1 MVDLIEPTPADF
13 IEPTPADF
21 IEPTPADFIEP
32 TPADFAQGAEE
43 EQSFLGSV
51 VDTGITAGQELGRA
65 VPSAVLSLAQGI
77 SELGAAGLDTVF
89 NTSTSRSVTDGFEYV
104 KSYVKPETAGGKLAE
119 DIISFGLGFVPVA
132 GWLGRAS
139 AAAKAVNAGKTV
151 IPGTSRYLRTADN
164 FGVSDLGRKLLGTK
178 KGLIGT
184 TAAAAVGFDTIFTP
198 DGRVTI
204 SDTFSLGGPLET
216 EEDTGLSGREE
227 AMRRIRNKLRSGV
240 EAGLFTGA
248 VDTALEG
255 IGRGVGYIGST
266 DAASAAARGI
276 RSGFQATK
284 EGLSKIP
291 GAGAVGRTA
300 ESYFTAARGADPRVF
315 EEAMDV
321 TARVDAINSAD
332 ISAFDEFTAAVKAEV
347 GGPIARVVKG
357 RRAVKQADKD
367 LTRYL
372 TGLGPDLSSYG
383 PKVSAAAERVKA
395 AALRETDRLFTTL
408 EREVDLA
415 PPSARRQVLEAA
427 MRTMAEHADKQKGVL
442 RRAFRVYEDPITYY
456 KGLDLKGKTA
466 ALYKNAVD
474 EVAKNLDSSNA
485 AAPEVQ
491 ALARYKVNEAIGL
504 GQINTGMDPSAAI
517 KEKLSS
523 LKSETVNPKGGLF
536 AMEMPRFKMTRSL
549 LTPREAMIDKSPT
562 LRQLLGEIDDPRELF
577 IKTIGDLS
585 KTSEALRFYQNMATS
600 GMTATLADAIPVIRE
615 GGKPLFVRAPEPGQ
629 DLTGFDMTPFIQEA
643 QRLSAA
649 TTLPD
654 PTSGI
659 PSQFSGAIKPEEV
672 IQTYTNELKQSGY
685 VKLGEADPMLKE
697 VLDTELPKVDPFGGQ
712 YGPLSG
718 LYVSPETYRVLSA
731 PARIG
736 ITGLDEFVSILAQ
749 MKGLSQKMTV
759 VPNIASQMRSAIGNA
774 LSLVGT
780 ANLGRSTDV
789 FDVYQVFTA
798 NLKDLDDAGLERMAR
813 VIALSGTSETN
824 LVIKALQEYKDAGA
838 DLRFSGKLRN
848 IIDKGESL
856 VPFLKFFEKTFS
868 GVDSFFKGVGVISE
882 QNKLLEAF
890 AKAGLDQ
897 PIPDLLEDL
906 VAQGIGKRTSSLTN
920 PGLSGIEIMAADAV
934 KDMFPIQNRVGL
946 FVRELDKLPV
956 IGAFTSFASENIRN
970 SVNIL
975 DRALKEM
982 SYTVSDVP
990 RGRLGEE
997 QAKAFERAI
1006 RAHGA
1011 QRLMAYAAV
1020 AAIIPKSVVGGSMM
1034 ATNTSQEQLDALHA
1048 ETKKLLPGHD
1058 LAIISNDQN
1067 GKIEYVDLG
1076 YVMPY
1081 AFVTDSAVAGLRAY
1095 NEAGRLGKSEAAAI
1109 FDSVWA
1115 SVMAYSDPF
1124 ASEAMS
1130 IERVLDVMPWAR
1142 GGTTKNG
1149 SIVYRKSAPP
1159 FEQILNSINHLSAPY
1174 IPGYIRDF
1182 VEVRGG
1188 EIRPGPIT
1196 RSVIEMPTG
1205 PGKDLNLSSEFAKLV
1220 TGLKPMELNLRRD
1233 FQFAGGE
1240 YSPRRTDTKSAALAT
1255 IRAAD
1260 RTPEEMVQG
1269 WNQYLD
1275 NLYREQAALYARIQ
1289 NARALGLSEQSI
1301 RRQLAKEANIGTNEV
1316 GSIMRGEFYPGNV
1329 TEELLNEIRM
1339 VEREEK
1345 LNRVTPSSQIP
1356 FREFIKASRART
1368 REELRPIPQEEG
1380 EGQDIIEPSPSDF
1393 IEPSPS
1399 DFITPGGAGGGSQS
1413 TQGAAPPP
1421 PAFDSMPAPS
1431 APQLPTAPANRA
1443 SLSPSLLGGDLA
1455 SQMANMEIAQRLGS

>member
-1 MVDLIEPTPADF
+1 VVDLIEPAPGDFIEPAPTDFVEPAPGDF
-13 IEPTPADF
+13 IEPTPS
-21 IEPTPADFIEP
+21 EL
-32 TPADFAQGAEE
+32 AQGDEE
-43 EQSFLGSV
+43 DQSFLGSV

-65 VPSAVLSLAQGI
+65 VPSAALSLLQGV
-77 SELGAAGLDTVF
+77 SELGASGLDLVF
-89 NTSTSRSVTDGFEYV
+89 GTNTSRSVTDNFEYV

-119 DIISFGLGFVPVA
+119 DVISFGLGFVPIA

-139 AAAKAVNAGKTV
+139 SAAKAVNAGKTV

-164 FGVSDLGRKLLGTK
+164 FGVSEIGRKLLGTK

-184 TAAAAVGFDTIFTP
+184 TAAAAAGFETIVTP
-198 DGRVTI
+198 DGRATL

-216 EEDTGLSGREE
+216 EDDTGLSGREE
-227 AMRRIRNKLRSGV
+227 ALRRIRNKLRSGA
-240 EAGLFTGA
+240 EGGLFSGA
-248 VDTALEG
+248 FDTALLG
-255 IGRGVGYIGST
+255 VGKGVGYLGST
-266 DAASAAARGI
+266 DVASAAARGI
-276 RSGFQATK
+276 RSGFEAAK
-284 EGLSKIP
+284 EGLRKLP
-291 GAGAVGRTA
+291 GAETVGSTV
-300 ESYFTAARGADPRVF
+300 ENYFTAARGADPRVF

-321 TARVDAINSAD
+321 TARVDAINSAAV
-332 ISAFDEFTAAVKAEV
+332 SAFDEFTAAARAEV
-347 GGPIARVVKG
+347 GGPLARAIKG
-357 RRAVKQADKD
+357 RRAVAQANKD

-383 PKVSAAAERVKA
+383 PKVNAAAERVKE
-395 AALRETDRLFTTL
+395 AALRETDRLFTAL
-408 EREVDLA
+408 EREVQLA
-415 PPSARRQVLEAA
+415 PPGARRQVLEEA
-427 MRTMAEHADKQKGVL
+427 MKTMAEHSRQQKGVL
-442 RRAFRVYEDPITYY
+442 RRLFKVYEDPIAYY
-456 KGLDLKGKTA
+456 KSLDLKGKDA
-466 ALYKNAVD
+466 DLFKNAVD
-474 EVAKNLDSSNA
+474 EVAKNLDPSNA
-485 AAPEVQ
+485 FAPEVQ

-523 LKSETVNPKGGLF
+523 LKADTVNPKGGLF

-549 LTPREAMIDKSPT
+549 LTPREPMIDKSPV

-585 KTSEALRFYQNMATS
+585 KTAEALRFYQNISTS
-600 GMTATLADAIPVIRE
+600 AMTASLADAIPAIRE
-615 GGKPLFVRAPEPGQ
+615 GGKPLFVKVPEPGQ

-659 PSQFSGAIKPEEV
+659 PLQFSGAVRPEEV

-685 VKLGEADPMLKE
+685 VRLGEADPMVKE
-697 VLDTELPKVDPFGGQ
+697 VLDTELPKIDPFGGQ
-712 YGPLSG
+712 YGQLSG

-774 LSLVGT
+774 LALVGT

-798 NLKDLDDAGLERMAR
+798 NLKDLDDAGLERLAK
-813 VIALSGTSETN
+813 VISLSGTSETN

-838 DLRFSGKLRN
+838 DLPLSGKLRN

-856 VPFLKFFEKTFS
+856 VPFLKFFERTFS

-897 PIPDLLEDL
+897 PIPDLLEDM
-906 VAQGIGKRTSSLTN
+906 VAQGIGRRTSSLTN
-920 PGLSGIEIMAADAV
+920 PGLSAVEIMAADAV
-934 KDMFPIQNRVGL
+934 KDMFPIQNRIGL

-956 IGAFTSFASENIRN
+956 LGAFTSFASENIRN

-982 SYTVSDVP
+982 SYRVSEVP

-1058 LAIISNDQN
+1058 LAVISNDQN
-1067 GKIEYVDLG
+1067 GKLEYVDLG

-1109 FDSVWA
+1109 ADSVWA

-1142 GGTTKNG
+1142 GGKTKNG
-1149 SIVYRKSAPP
+1149 SIVYRQSAPLS
-1159 FEQILNSINHLSAPY
+1159 EKIISSINHLSAPY
-1174 IPGYIRDF
+1174 VPGYIRDF

-1196 RSVIEMPTG
+1196 RSVIEMPTAQG
-1205 PGKDLNLSSEFAKLV
+1205 RDLNLSSEFAKLV

-1233 FQFAGGE
+1233 FQFVGGE
-1240 YSPRRTDTKSAALAT
+1240 YSPRRTDTKSAALAN

-1260 RTPEEMVQG
+1260 RTPEEMIQG
-1269 WNQYLD
+1269 WNDYLD

-1339 VEREEK
+1339 VERAEK
-1345 LNRVTPSSQIP
+1345 LNRVTPSSRIP
-1356 FREFIKASRART
+1356 FREFIRASRART
-1368 REELRPIPQEEG
+1368 REKLIPTPEAEEQG
-1380 EGQDIIEPSPSDF
+1380 LLEPSPSDF
-1393 IEPSPS
+1393 TEPNPS
-1399 DFITPGGAGGGSQS
+1399 DFTVPAGGAGGGSRS
-1413 TQGAAPPP
+1413 MQGAALPP
-1421 PAFDSMPAPS
+1421 PAFDQVPAPS

-1455 SQMANMEIAQRLGS
+1455 SQMANTEIAQRLRG